1 MKLPAVLLSLL
12 LASAPLLAVPPDPER
27 GKEVNGPC
35 AGCHGDLGQGGKR
48 GEYPRLAG
56 QRVGYLEEQLR
67 SFRDRTR
74 INLPM
79 FPYTQE
85 RELSDEDIRDVAAY
99 LASIELPTRPPEF
112 KDDDDALTRL
122 LAMEKVMIIARVDGD
137 IDHGR
142 AIYQKDCAGCHG
154 KTGLGRDEFP
164 MLVGQYTNYL
174 MKQMEH
180 YRKGDRSHDE
190 GDVGGV
196 LDKLAATDLQ
206 DILAYLTWL
215 QGGTP

>member
-1 MKLPAVLLSLL
+1 MSRAALLSLL
-12 LASAPLLAVPPDPER
+12 LFGTPLLAEPADVDR
-27 GKEVNGPC
+27 GREVNGPC

-85 RELSDEDIRDVAAY
+85 RELSDEDIRDVAAF
-99 LASIELPTRPPEF
+99 LSRIELPTRPPEF
-112 KDDDDALTRL
+112 KESDDALTRL
-122 LAMEKVMIIARVDGD
+122 LAMEKVMIIPRVDGE

-142 AIYQKDCAGCHG
+142 TIYQKECAGCHG
-154 KTGLGRDEFP
+154 KTGQGRDEFP

-174 MKQMEH
+174 VKQMRH
-180 YRKGDRSHDE
+180 YRAGDRAHDE

-196 LDKLAATDLQ
+196 LDPLGESDLQ